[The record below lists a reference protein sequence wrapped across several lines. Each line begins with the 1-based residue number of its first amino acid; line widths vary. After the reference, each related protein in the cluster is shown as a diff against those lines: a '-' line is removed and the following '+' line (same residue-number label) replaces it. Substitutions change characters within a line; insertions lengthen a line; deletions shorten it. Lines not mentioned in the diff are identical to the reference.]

1 MTRLQPIYDLAEL
14 CAKKG
19 ITQAILCPGSRC
31 APLTLAFTRHPAITT
46 RTISDERSA
55 AFIALGMAQQTQQP
69 TVLVCTSGSAAYNFA
84 PAIAE
89 AFFQE
94 VPLLVFTADRPKEW
108 IDQWDGQTI
117 RQTNIYGG
125 HVKKSIQLPEDYEH
139 GDAQWYINRAVNEA
153 INLSRE
159 FPCGPVHINVP
170 LREPLYPTKGEKF
183 KFSQSVRIISENS
196 LTPSITNAEKQE
208 SAQSLVGFS
217 KVMVLV
223 GQQEY
228 NDALIKLVERFSRK
242 HHAAV
247 IGDVISNFHGS
258 ENTIRFADS
267 IFGQGSKSVQESLQ
281 PELLITFGKS
291 IISKNVKQFI
301 RSHKPLEHWHIQLAG
316 KVPDA
321 FQSLTR
327 VIRSSVENFFESLLA
342 AEPAGK
348 FENQK
353 KSNYFHLWQA
363 EEHRTQRSHVDFFQ
377 EASFAEISALKE
389 IIQSLPLRC
398 NLHLSNSM
406 AVRYANMIG
415 LTPRQK
421 GVHVFA
427 NRGTSGIDG
436 CTSTAVGNALVSD
449 VPTILITG
457 DMAFFY
463 DRNAFWHNYK
473 LPNLHIIVVNNQGGI
488 IFGMIDGPGDL
499 PESEEYFV
507 TQQKLSAKN
516 LAEEFGT
523 SYILLDTLKKT
534 KNSLKDFFNF
544 EGTVKIL
551 ELKSDPNEAK
561 EAFNKFKL
569 TIKKGHDS

>member
-1 MTRLQPIYDLAEL
+1 LD
-14 CAKKG
+14 
-19 ITQAILCPGSRC
+19 
-31 APLTLAFTRHPAITT
+31 
-46 RTISDERSA
+46 
-55 AFIALGMAQQTQQP
+55 
-69 TVLVCTSGSAAYNFA
+69 
-84 PAIAE
+84 
-89 AFFQE
+89 
-94 VPLLVFTADRPKEW
+94 
-108 IDQWDGQTI
+108 
-117 RQTNIYGG
+117 
-125 HVKKSIQLPEDYEH
+125 
-139 GDAQWYINRAVNEA
+139 
-153 INLSRE
+153 
-159 FPCGPVHINVP
+159 
-170 LREPLYPTKGEKF
+170 
-183 KFSQSVRIISENS
+183 
-196 LTPSITNAEKQE
+196 
-208 SAQSLVGFS
+208 QSLVGFS
-217 KVMVLV
+217 KVMVIA

-228 NDALIKLVERFSRK
+228 NDALIKLVDRFSRK

-247 IGDVISNFHGS
+247 VGDVISNFHGS

-267 IFGQGSKSVQESLQ
+267 ILGQGSKSVQESLQ

-291 IISKNVKQFI
+291 IISKNVKQFL
-301 RSHKPLEHWHIQLAG
+301 RSHKPLEHWHIQPAG
-316 KVPDA
+316 TVPDS

-327 VIRSSVENFFESLLA
+327 VIRSSVENFFESLLNT
-342 AEPAGK
+342 EHPGK

-363 EEHRTQRSHVDFFQ
+363 EEHRTQRSYSDFFQ
-377 EASFAEISALKE
+377 EASFAELSVLKE

-415 LTPRQK
+415 LTPQQK

-463 DRNAFWHNYK
+463 DRNAFWHNYN
-473 LPNLHIIVVNNQGGI
+473 LPNLHIVVVNNQGGI

-569 TIKKGHDS
+569 TIKKGYDS